1 MPITTDDH
9 RQYDDFL
16 FSIVRDLGCLEPPP
30 PDTLLWHYTNGQG
43 LLGIVESGTLY
54 STQISCLNDSEE
66 IKYATRLFKSAL
78 KKFKDELLAGG
89 TPELIDAAARYFDE
103 DDEDYPGTLPY
114 FVVCFTEL
122 EDAIA
127 QWQGYGARGENGYA
141 IGFVPGG
148 LTQMDGLLARV
159 NYDPTKHDELATK
172 VAMATVDF
180 YQRGIKANRAAT
192 PEDWAKEFLPVWD
205 EKITQLAPL
214 VKDPCWAH
222 EKEYRIVRLL
232 MQGQLPQLRMIQRE
246 TMMTRH
252 LPLRMRSD
260 FQYPMLPIK
269 EVIVGP
275 CPHPAISRVSLDT
288 LLRQHGYPGGIV
300 RSSKR
305 SYRKT

>member
-1 MPITTDDH
+1 MPITTDDF
-9 RQYDDFL
+9 RLYDDFL
-16 FSIVRDLGCLEPPP
+16 FAIVKDLGCLEPPP
-30 PDTLLWHYTNGQG
+30 PDTLLWHYTNGGG

-66 IKYATRLFKSAL
+66 IKYASRLFKSAL
-78 KKFKDELLAGG
+78 KKLSDDCPPDGSHSPIE
-89 TPELIDAAARYFDE
+89 AAAKYFDD

-141 IGFVPGG
+141 IGFLPGA
-148 LTQMDGLLARV
+148 LTQMGGLLARV
-159 NYDPTKHDELATK
+159 NYDAKKHEGLAIK
-172 VAMATVDF
+172 VAKATFDF
-180 YQRGIKANRAAT
+180 YQRGIEQKRAAS
-192 PEDWAKEFLPVWD
+192 PEEWAKEFLPVWD

-232 MQGQLPQLRMIQRE
+232 VQGQLPQLRMIQRD

-252 LPLRMRSD
+252 LPLRMTSD

-269 EVIVGP
+269 EVVVGP
-275 CPHPAISRVSLDT
+275 CAHPSISRVSVDT